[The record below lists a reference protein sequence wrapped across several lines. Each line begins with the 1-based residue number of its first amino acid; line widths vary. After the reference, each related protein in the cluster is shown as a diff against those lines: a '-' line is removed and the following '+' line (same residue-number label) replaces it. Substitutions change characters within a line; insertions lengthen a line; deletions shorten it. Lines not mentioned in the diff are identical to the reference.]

1 MELLTPPP
9 LHLFLGLGNSIFD
22 QLHEETVKLK
32 AMRLMNRMA
41 YQWAPTS
48 PRCMLVLS
56 N

>member
-9 LHLFLGLGNSIFD
+9 LHLFLGLGNRIFD

-41 YQWAPTS
+41 YQWAHTS

>member
-9 LHLFLGLGNSIFD
+9 LHLFLGLGNRIFD
-22 QLHEETVKLK
+22 RLHEETVKLK
-32 AMRLMNRMA
+32 AMKLMNRTA
-41 YQWAPTS
+41 YQWAHAS